1 MPDTVTTPDP
11 AATRGTARR
20 GWRAVDL
27 ALVAVFA
34 ALVAVFA
41 ALPPIPVGGAG
52 VPITLQTLALALCG
66 LCLGPLRG
74 FAAAALYVVLG
85 LVGLPIFSGFSGG
98 LGVLAGPSA
107 GYIIAFPFFALGCGL
122 VARFALAR
130 LRGPKLWLVLSLGA
144 LVVSFLVV
152 HPLGILGMAVNLE
165 VGLAEAVVF
174 DMPFWPGDVVK
185 NLVAGALA
193 ATVHRAFP
201 QLLET
206 GRRAPR
212 SSGQR

>member
-1 MPDTVTTPDP
+1 MPDTTTAP
-11 AATRGTARR
+11 APSSGTAQR
-20 GWRAVDL
+20 GWRAADL

-74 FAAAALYVVLG
+74 FAAASLYVVLG

-107 GYIIAFPFFALGCGL
+107 GYIVAFPFFALGCGL
-122 VARFALAR
+122 VAKFALAR

-144 LVVSFLVV
+144 LLVSFLVV
-152 HPLGILGMAVNLE
+152 HPLGILGMSLNLG
-165 VGLAEAVVF
+165 VGLPEALVF

-185 NLVAGALA
+185 NLVAGGLA

-201 QLLET
+201 QLL
-206 GRRAPR
+206 GRR
-212 SSGQR
+212 

>member
-1 MPDTVTTPDP
+1 MPDTATAPAPTPG
-11 AATRGTARR
+11 AARARR

-107 GYIIAFPFFALGCGL
+107 GYIVAFPFFALGCGL
-122 VARFALAR
+122 VAKFALAR

-144 LVVSFLVV
+144 LLVSFLVV
-152 HPLGILGMAVNLE
+152 HPLGILGMSLNLG
-165 VGLAEAVVF
+165 VGLPEALVF

-185 NLVAGALA
+185 NLLAGGLA
-193 ATVHRAFP
+193 ATVHRAFG
-201 QLLET
+201 QLL
-206 GRRAPR
+206 GRR
-212 SSGQR
+212 